1 MSGER
6 GSNGLLHLADD
17 DDGQISVV
25 RVRVD
30 LGESSIST
38 LFLLFRGRTVVQS
51 SLAAA
56 SVLQWLV

>member
-6 GSNGLLHLADD
+6 GSDGLVHLAD

>member
-6 GSNGLLHLADD
+6 GSNGLLHLAD